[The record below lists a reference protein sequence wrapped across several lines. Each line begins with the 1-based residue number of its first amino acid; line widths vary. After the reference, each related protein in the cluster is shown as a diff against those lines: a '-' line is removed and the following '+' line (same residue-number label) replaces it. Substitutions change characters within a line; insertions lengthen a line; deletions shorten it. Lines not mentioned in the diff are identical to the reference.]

1 MKRGLVAIVGGL
13 LWLSG
18 SAWSAWAASDISGFH
33 RNLPP
38 APMPPAAVGSYAKG
52 CLAGAEALPA
62 DGPAWQAMRPSR
74 KRHFGHPRLVAF
86 IEDLSVRAQAVGWPG
101 LLVGDMAQS
110 RGGPMNGGH
119 RSHQIGLDVDIW
131 LTPMPSRLL
140 SDKEREETSAVNMVA
155 ENRLTVRADRWSA
168 AHMGL
173 IKTAAQS
180 PDVARIFVNAAIK
193 KEMCRTAGDDRGWL
207 RKIRPWWGH
216 DHHFHVRL
224 SCPPG
229 DKGCKNQAPPA
240 AGDGCDA
247 TLEWWF
253 SDEALNPKPSGKPRK
268 KLTLAS
274 LPAQCRKVL
283 EAQ

>member
-1 MKRGLVAIVGGL
+1 
-13 LWLSG
+13 
-18 SAWSAWAASDISGFH
+18 
-33 RNLPP
+33 
-38 APMPPAAVGSYAKG
+38 
-52 CLAGAEALPA
+52 
-62 DGPAWQAMRPSR
+62 
-74 KRHFGHPRLVAF
+74 
-86 IEDLSVRAQAVGWPG
+86 
-101 LLVGDMAQS
+101 
-110 RGGPMNGGH
+110 MNGGH

-155 ENRLTVRADRWSA
+155 GNRLTVRADRWSA

-283 EAQ
+283 EAR